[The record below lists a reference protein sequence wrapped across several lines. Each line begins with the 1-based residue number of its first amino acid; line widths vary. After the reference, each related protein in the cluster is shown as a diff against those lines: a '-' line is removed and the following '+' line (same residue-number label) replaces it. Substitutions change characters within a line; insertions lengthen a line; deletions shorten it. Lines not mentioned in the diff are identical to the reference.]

1 MFTANECLAVLS
13 RRIRLALVTLGL
25 AATAAFGQQTTAT
38 VTGQVTDPS
47 GSIVTGAQVTLT
59 NTDTNTSGSTTTGSS
74 GNYVLTLLRP
84 GPYTLLVTSVGFQE
98 YSQAGIVLE
107 INQTMKIDVA
117 LTIGQVTQ
125 KTEVTG
131 EPSVIVTENSQ
142 VGKVIDNKSITQLPL
157 NGRLNIMG
165 LMSLAPGI
173 QNAGSQDQVPYFG
186 ITPTVSGGS
195 TTGSVA
201 FSMDGITNSMSWIER
216 GLVEYPPLDGLQE
229 FKVITSGASAEFGKA
244 NQVIVVSKGGSN
256 DFHGELYEQNRN
268 RALAAKNFFATGLA
282 LPAYNRNEYGG
293 NFSGPVILPHF
304 NGRDHT
310 FFFLNYEGFNLL
322 QANTSSQQVATAAQR
337 AGDFSGLPAITDP
350 LTGAPFPGN
359 KIPSGRLNTVDQQLG
374 QLYPL
379 PNTAGTGAAGTGIN
393 LVQNI
398 PFLSSV
404 QRGSFRLDHRLS
416 DNTQLGFSFLKENV
430 GPNPS
435 PGSVSTFGGLAG
447 IGEHLT
453 LPSLTINH
461 IFTPTIVS
469 ETRVG
474 FQHMQIFRTPQNY
487 NLNTASIIPGLP
499 AQSIDGAPQI
509 TILNIV
515 TMSEAGSSDLQ
526 QDLHLVQNLTIVRG
540 SHSIKMGFNYNFTN
554 HYNIAATSP
563 QRGAYN
569 FTGRYTGNG
578 YGDFALGYP
587 NSTQLPQPV
596 ALAGKFA
603 ANRYA
608 AFVQDDWKITPKLTL
623 NLGLRYE
630 LQVIRPVVYGQAAMF
645 IPSAGKIAVFAS
657 TLPSGAVPAAVAAY
671 PVVLSGSLGLP
682 TSLMDYLGQ
691 NTTNF
696 APRVG
701 LAYMLG
707 PRTVLRSGFGLY
719 YNVLPLNYTQAAQNN
734 IPFLTVGTYEQ
745 PSGSVPGFTMYNPFL
760 GSLSLPA
767 NPNAQLYNATTTPYS
782 LQWNTT
788 LETQVRGGIALR
800 ATYVGQRNVGQ
811 LGTPNINQPLPQPGA
826 VQPNRQY
833 QPFANIMLN
842 NSPIFQSTVH
852 ALQAGLEK
860 RYSNGLLLTSQY
872 SFTRAIGTE
881 SYQNPT
887 NYNDSRGNLNNLR
900 RHVLVTSY
908 VYDLP
913 FGKGKTLLS
922 GVSRMTDYL
931 VGGWQVSGLVQ
942 ALSGAPFSPSFS
954 TTVVGSLGGRPNVIP
969 GTSLYPANRTIAQY
983 FNPAAFS
990 KPADYTF
997 GNASYNM
1004 LWGPGQY
1011 SWDMGLS
1018 KTIPFMERLKLDVR
1032 MDAFSVFNHP
1042 TFGNPTTAATDI
1054 TNTATVGRITSAGG
1068 NRTIQFSGKLYF

>member
-1 MFTANECLAVLS
+1 MCPANDRLRIVFRPPRLAVAMLVLS
-13 RRIRLALVTLGL
+13 AAAAL
-25 AATAAFGQQTTAT
+25 GQQTTAT
-38 VTGQVTDPS
+38 VTGQVTDPT
-47 GSIVTGAQVTLT
+47 GSVVTSAKVVLK
-59 NTDTNTSGSTTTGSS
+59 NTDTNTTSTTTTGSS
-74 GNYVLTLLRP
+74 GDYVITLLRP
-84 GPYTLLVTSVGFQE
+84 GPYTLTVTAPGFQE
-98 YSQAGIVLE
+98 YSRSGIVLE
-107 INQTMKIDVA
+107 VNQTMKIDVPV
-117 LTIGQVTQ
+117 TIGQVTQ
-125 KTEVTG
+125 KTEVSAT
-131 EPSVIVTENSQ
+131 PSVIVTENAQ

-173 QNAGSQDQVPYFG
+173 QNAGAQEQVPYFG

-201 FSMDGITNSMSWIER
+201 FSMDGVTNSMSWIER

-229 FKVITSGASAEFGKA
+229 FKVITSGANAEFGKA

-268 RALAAKNFFATGLA
+268 RALAAKNFFATGLP

-293 NFSGPVILPHF
+293 NFSGPVLLPGF
-304 NGRDHT
+304 NGRDQT

-337 AGDFSGLPAITDP
+337 AGDFSGLAAIRDP
-350 LTGAPFPGN
+350 LTGAPFPDN
-359 KIPSGRLNTVDQQLG
+359 KIPAERLNTVDQRLG

-379 PNTAGTGAAGTGIN
+379 PNTAGTGPAGTGVN

-404 QRGSFRLDHRLS
+404 QRGSFRIDHRLS

-435 PGSVSTFGGLAG
+435 PGPVSTFGGLAG

-453 LPSLTINH
+453 LPSLPVNH

-469 ETRVG
+469 ETRLG
-474 FQHMQIFRTPQNY
+474 FQHMLIFRTPQNY

-499 AQSIDGAPQI
+499 PQSIDGAPQI
-509 TILNIV
+509 MILNIV
-515 TMSEAGSSDLQ
+515 NMSEAGSSDLQ
-526 QDLHLVQNLTIVRG
+526 QDLHLVENLTIVRN
-540 SHSIKMGFNYNFTN
+540 SHSIKTGFSYNFTN
-554 HYNIAATSP
+554 HYNIASTSP

-569 FTGRYTGNG
+569 FNGRYTGSG
-578 YGDFALGYP
+578 YADFVLGYP
-587 NSTQLPQPV
+587 NTTQLPQPA

-603 ANRYA
+603 ATRYA
-608 AFVQDDWKITPKLTL
+608 AFVQDDWKITPKFTP

-630 LQVIRPVVYGQAAMF
+630 VQLIRPVVYGQASMF
-645 IPSAGKIAVFAS
+645 VTSANSIAVFAN
-657 TLPSGAVPAAVAAY
+657 TIPAGAIPAAVSAY
-671 PVVLSGSLGLP
+671 PVVLSSSLGLP
-682 TSLMDYLGQ
+682 TKLMDYLGQ
-691 NTTNF
+691 NETNF

-701 LAYMLG
+701 LAYMMG
-707 PRTVLRSGFGLY
+707 ARTVLRSGFGIY
-719 YNVLPLNYTQAAQNN
+719 YNVLRLNYTQAAQNN

-745 PSGSVPGFTMYNPFL
+745 PSGNVPGFTMYNPFA
-760 GSLSLPA
+760 GNASVPA
-767 NPNAQLYNATTTPYS
+767 NPNAQLYNATTTPYNI
-782 LQWNTT
+782 QWNTT
-788 LETQVRGGIALR
+788 LETQIIGATALR
-800 ATYVGQRNVGQ
+800 VSYVGQRNVGQ
-811 LGTPNINQPLPQPGA
+811 LGNPNINQPLPQPGA
-826 VQPNRQY
+826 VQPNRPY
-833 QPFANIMLN
+833 QPFANITLN
-842 NSPIFQSTVH
+842 DAPIFQSTVH

-860 RYSNGLLLTSQY
+860 RYSNGLLLTAQY

-881 SYQNPT
+881 TYQNPT

-913 FGKGKTLLS
+913 FGKSKPFLS
-922 GVSRMTDYL
+922 GVSRAADYL
-931 VGGWQVSGLVQ
+931 VGGWQLSGLVQ

-954 TTVVGSLGGRPNVIP
+954 TTVVGSVGGRPNVIP
-969 GTSLYPANRTIAQY
+969 GAALYPANRTIAQY
-983 FNPAAFS
+983 FNPAAFNV
-990 KPADYTF
+990 PANYTF

-1011 SWDMGLS
+1011 SWDMGVS
-1018 KTIPFMERLKLDVR
+1018 KTIPILERLKLDLR

-1042 TFGNPTTAATDI
+1042 TFGNPTTAGTDI
-1054 TNTATVGRITSAGG
+1054 TNTGAVARITTAGG